1 MSCGPTSS
9 FASSARSAAAQAAAS
24 DVDTALVFAGGD
36 VDLIHDIKPAGVIL
50 NRIVTEA
57 ESALAQL
64 SD

>member
-1 MSCGPTSS
+1 
-9 FASSARSAAAQAAAS
+9 
-24 DVDTALVFAGGD
+24 